1 MGMPISDINRLPWA
15 ELRRRYSGYWVVLVA
30 DPGAVHVLA
39 VGRSRAEAK
48 ARARPQLSAFD
59 EWGCHFIEP
68 IAAGSAAWFASRP

>member
-1 MGMPISDINRLPWA
+1 MSDIDRMTWG

-30 DPGAVHVLA
+30 DPGAARVLA

-48 ARARPQLSAFD
+48 ARARPQLAAFD

-68 IAAGSAAWFASRP
+68 IAAVSLARFASSP